1 MVYQAP
7 AVRHSQVPLRLGPAG
22 TDAVVESMPLRC
34 SHFDA
39 YRFFTEP
46 ATHRNAEELT
56 RDSQVATEQPG
67 CLHAAMDLL
76 QVGVQARSPGG
87 VGAGDGLPG
96 TRRRCP

>member
-1 MVYQAP
+1 MHEWAMVYQAP

-22 TDAVVESMPLRC
+22 TDAVVESIPLRC

-56 RDSQVATEQPG
+56 RDNQVAKEQP
-67 CLHAAMDLL
+67 AAFTPRWIATNGHSSS
-76 QVGVQARSPGG
+76 VPWWSRGW
-87 VGAGDGLPG
+87 
-96 TRRRCP
+96 